1 MQCPHCGDE
10 IPIADLGRCPAC
22 GNNLYDTARDCAV
35 SALPT
40 IPGIKLK
47 IATVII
53 LLIFLLPAVFSLGHL
68 LLYSIGLFLLS
79 IVVIV
84 AIAAYKVIMLASK
97 RLFKNRLVGNCFIVG
112 VLGFCVFFTYYSPS
126 ELYESYLQPSTCI
139 RNAPNTAITAHLE
152 EAIKPGRNVIYCASF
167 QKAWDKLHDE
177 ILKGDVLLASR
188 PVTAQQLNK
197 QLLRPEDL
205 SKDSYV
211 AEAAPWT
218 AELASR
224 IKRELQEKFGDEASG
239 YSISDPPADR
249 RRIIAYAF
257 LYKHLEFP
265 NKFEKLENPIHFS
278 ADGGQTPVKA
288 FGVDPASS
296 NKELH
301 KKLCGQVSVLYY
313 QNDDEFAL
321 SFTSKSPDDE
331 IILAKGAPATNL
343 LQTYKRIMKKASN
356 ADPTDLEDGET
367 LQVPKLDF
375 DLTRH
380 FRELEKQDILNEGW
394 KNWYLETA
402 EQQIRF
408 QLDEA
413 GAVLKSRVLIGFAMK
428 EEAPAP
434 QREPR
439 RFIFDKP
446 FLICLKQ
453 KNGHLPY
460 FSMWVNNPELLVK
473 Q

>member
-1 MQCPHCGDE
+1 MQCPHCRDE
-10 IPIADLGRCPAC
+10 IPIADLGCCPAC
-22 GNNLYDTARDCAV
+22 GNNLDDSARDSAV

-47 IATVII
+47 SAAVLL

-68 LLYSIGLFLLS
+68 LLYALGLSLLS
-79 IVVIV
+79 IVALV
-84 AIAAYKVIMLASK
+84 AMAAYKVTRLVSN
-97 RLFKNRLVGNCFIVG
+97 RLFKSRLVGNCFIVG
-112 VLGFCVFFTYYSPS
+112 ALGLCGFFIYYSPS

-139 RNAPNTAITAHLE
+139 KNAHNTAITAHLE
-152 EAIKPGRNVIYCASF
+152 EAIEPGRNVIYCASF

-188 PVTAQQLNK
+188 PATAQQLNK

-205 SKDSYV
+205 SKGSYV

-218 AELASR
+218 AELVSR
-224 IKRELQEKFGDEASG
+224 IKRELQGKFGNEASG
-239 YSISDPPADR
+239 YSISDPPAGH

-265 NKFEKLENPIHFS
+265 YKFEKMENPIRFS
-278 ADGGQTPVKA
+278 SGGGQTPVKA

-301 KKLCGQVSVLYY
+301 KKLYGQVSVLYY
-313 QNDDEFAL
+313 QNGDDFAL

-331 IILAKGAPATNL
+331 IILAKVAPATNL
-343 LQTYKRIMKKASN
+343 LQTYKRIMTKASN
-356 ADPTDLEDGET
+356 AAPTELDDGET

-375 DLTRH
+375 DLTHH

-394 KNWYLETA
+394 KDWYIETA

-408 QLDEA
+408 KLDEA
-413 GAVLKSRVLIGFAMK
+413 GAVLKSRVFIGAMK
-428 EEAPAP
+428 EEPPAP
-434 QREPR
+434 LLEPR

-446 FLICLKQ
+446 FLICLKEKQ
-453 KNGHLPY
+453 GHLPY

-473 Q
+473 E